1 MTKYSP
7 TLKAELVQKY
17 LDGQSSVELGRQ
29 YGVSAREIRKWVQGF
44 KLSGVNA
51 LKPRRTKRS
60 FTAEFKLA
68 VIDYYHTHEMSM
80 KEVAA
85 KFDVNACQIAT
96 WRKTFDREGLPGLQ
110 PRRKGRPAKMGAKLT
125 KKQLHHLRDQS
136 ELDRLRK
143 EVSQLKKENHDLK
156 LERDVTKK
164 SIALFGRLKP
174 VKKRK

>member
-7 TLKAELVQKY
+7 ILKAEIVQKY
-17 LDGQSSVELGRQ
+17 LDGQSSVELSRHYNIPASQ
-29 YGVSAREIRKWVQGF
+29 IRKWVQGF
-44 KLSGVNA
+44 KLSGVSA
-51 LKPRRTKRS
+51 FKPRRTKRS

-80 KEVAA
+80 IEVAA
-85 KFDVNACQIAT
+85 KFGVNACQIST
-96 WRKTFDREGLPGLQ
+96 WRKTFGQEGLAGLQ
-110 PRRKGRPAKMGAKLT
+110 HRRQKMGAKST
-125 KKQLHHLRDQS
+125 KKQLRHLQDQS
-136 ELDRLRK
+136 ELERLRE

>member
-7 TLKAELVQKY
+7 TLKAEIVQKY
-17 LDGQSSVELGRQ
+17 LDGQSSVELSRQ
-29 YGVSAREIRKWVQGF
+29 YGLSASEIRKWVQRF
-44 KLSGVNA
+44 KLSGVNT
-51 LKPRRTKRS
+51 LKPRRTRRS
-60 FTAEFKLA
+60 FTAEFKLT

-96 WRKTFDREGLPGLQ
+96 GRKTFDREELPGLQ
-110 PRRKGRPAKMGAKLT
+110 PRRKGRPAKMGAKST
-125 KKQLHHLRDQS
+125 KKQLHHLRGQS

>member
-7 TLKAELVQKY
+7 TLKAEIVQKY
-17 LDGQSSVELGRQ
+17 LDGQSSVALSRQ
-29 YGVSAREIRKWVQGF
+29 YSISAKLISEWVQDF
-44 KLSGVNA
+44 KLCGINTFN
-51 LKPRRTKRS
+51 PRRAKRS
-60 FTAEFKLA
+60 FTAEFKLT

-110 PRRKGRPAKMGAKLT
+110 PRWKGRPAKMGTKST

-174 VKKRK
+174 VKKRQ

>member
-1 MTKYSP
+1 
-7 TLKAELVQKY
+7 
-17 LDGQSSVELGRQ
+17 
-29 YGVSAREIRKWVQGF
+29 
-44 KLSGVNA
+44 
-51 LKPRRTKRS
+51 
-60 FTAEFKLA
+60 
-68 VIDYYHTHEMSM
+68 M

-110 PRRKGRPAKMGAKLT
+110 PRRKGRPAKMSAKST

>member
-80 KEVAA
+80 SEVAA
-85 KFDVNACQIAT
+85 KFDVNVCQIST
-96 WRKTFDREGLPGLQ
+96 WGKTFDQEGLAGLQ
-110 PRRKGRPAKMGAKLT
+110 PRRKGRPPKMGAKST
-125 KKQLHHLRDQS
+125 KKQLRHLKDQN
-136 ELDRLRK
+136 ELDRLRE

-174 VKKRK
+174 AKKR